1 MTNEASRIFGNPVII
16 VDAGYKLL
24 AMCQAPI
31 PSRPDIEQQRN
42 LGYILDSNIESMKKS
57 NLYELTRMA
66 LIPYYSRDPE
76 TNDCW
81 ITAFVYVHGIEFAQ
95 VSAMELD
102 RNLQILILNS
112 YNFFVSW
119 FR

>member
-16 VDAGYKLL
+16 VDAGHKLL

-42 LGYILDSNIESMKKS
+42 LSYILDSNIESMKKS

-76 TNDCW
+76 TND
-81 ITAFVYVHGIEFAQ
+81 Y
-95 VSAMELD
+95 LD
-102 RNLQILILNS
+102 NSFCVRTWYRIRAGQCYGAGSQI
-112 YNFFVSW
+112 Y
-119 FR
+119 RY